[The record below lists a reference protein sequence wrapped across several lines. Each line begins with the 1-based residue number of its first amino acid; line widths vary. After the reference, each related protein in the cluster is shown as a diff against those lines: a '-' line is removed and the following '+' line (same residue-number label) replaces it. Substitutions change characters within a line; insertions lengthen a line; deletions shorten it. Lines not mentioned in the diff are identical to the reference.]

1 MYSLRPYQQQAVDA
15 TVSYF
20 RTHTRP
26 ACIVLPTGAGKSLVI
41 AELARIANGRV
52 LVLAHVKE
60 LVEQNHDKFA
70 SYGLES
76 GIYSA
81 GLDRKDVSEKVIF
94 GSVQSIARSDE
105 QFFNDFSLVIIDECH
120 RVSLDQSTQYQQV
133 LTHLQTLNE
142 GICILGLTATPYR
155 LGMGWIYQYH
165 MRGMLRTDDERF
177 FSHCIYEL
185 SLAYMIR
192 HEYLTPPVLIDS
204 PVACYDF
211 STLELNRDGRY
222 TTPDIESILQDQ
234 SRITPSIVA
243 HITELAKDRMG
254 IMLFTST
261 VRHAKEVLSCLPS
274 GEALLVT
281 GETPTAQRDQIISHF
296 KTQQVKYLVNVSV
309 LTTGFDAPH
318 VDLIAILR
326 PTDSVAL
333 YQQIIGRGLRRHNNT
348 TDCLILDYTGLGH
361 DIFSPEIGEKKPN
374 SDSETVDVICPQCG
388 YSNVFWGIKQEDFI
402 VEHYGRKCLGAFES
416 IETHEIEP
424 CGYLF
429 RFKRCPSCQCEN
441 DISKRYCSTCNDIL
455 IDPDAILKD
464 AMSLKDAHI
473 LRCDSMTFER
483 DTDKQ
488 GNSRLEVR
496 YYDLDGEYLSEYFYF
511 DSYSRRQGFYY
522 NFVRSH
528 IRNAGATFDVQSLE
542 QVYLCIKLFAKP
554 RFIVARKVHTFWKIR
569 EKIFDWD
576 ANFPRQ
582 EEIHFVD

>member
-26 ACIVLPTGAGKSLVI
+26 ACVVLPTGAGKSLVI

-120 RVSLDQSTQYQQV
+120 RVSLDLSTQYQQV
-133 LTHLQTLNE
+133 LTHLQALNE

-192 HEYLTPPVLIDS
+192 HEYLTPPILIDS

-254 IMLFTST
+254 VMLFTST

-333 YQQIIGRGLRRHNNT
+333 YQQIIGRGLRRHNNK

-402 VEHYGRKCLGAFES
+402 IEHYGRKCLGAFES

-464 AMSLKDAHI
+464 AMTLKDAHI

-488 GNSRLEVR
+488 GNPRLEVR

-522 NFVRSH
+522 NFVRSY

>member
-26 ACIVLPTGAGKSLVI
+26 ACVVLPTGAGKSLVI

-120 RVSLDQSTQYQQV
+120 RVSLNLSTQYQQV

-192 HEYLTPPVLIDS
+192 HEYLTPPILIDS

-254 IMLFTST
+254 VMLFTST

-333 YQQIIGRGLRRHNNT
+333 YQQIIGRGLRRHNNK

-464 AMSLKDAHI
+464 AMTLKDAHI

-488 GNSRLEVR
+488 GNPRLEVR

>member
-26 ACIVLPTGAGKSLVI
+26 ACVVLPTGAGKSLVI

-120 RVSLDQSTQYQQV
+120 RVSLDLSTQYQQV

-192 HEYLTPPVLIDS
+192 HEYLTPPILIDS

-254 IMLFTST
+254 VMLFTST

-333 YQQIIGRGLRRHNNT
+333 YQQIIGRGLRRHNNK

-402 VEHYGRKCLGAFES
+402 IEHYGRKCLGAFES

-464 AMSLKDAHI
+464 AMTLKDAHI

-488 GNSRLEVR
+488 GNPRLEVR

>member
-26 ACIVLPTGAGKSLVI
+26 ACVVLPTGAGKSLVI

-120 RVSLDQSTQYQQV
+120 RVSLDLSTQYQQV

-192 HEYLTPPVLIDS
+192 HEYLTPPILIDS

-254 IMLFTST
+254 VMLFTST

-333 YQQIIGRGLRRHNNT
+333 YQQIIGRGLRRHNNK

-361 DIFSPEIGEKKPN
+361 DIFSPQIGEKKPN

-402 VEHYGRKCLGAFES
+402 IEHYGRKCLGAFES

-464 AMSLKDAHI
+464 AMTLKDAHI

-483 DTDKQ
+483 DTDKR
-488 GNSRLEVR
+488 GNPRLEVR

>member
-333 YQQIIGRGLRRHNNT
+333 YQQIIGRGLRRHNNK

-496 YYDLDGEYLSEYFYF
+496 YYDLNGEYLSEYFYF

-554 RFIVARKVHTFWKIR
+554 RFIVARKVNTFWKIR

>member
-26 ACIVLPTGAGKSLVI
+26 ACVVLPTGAGKSLVI

-120 RVSLDQSTQYQQV
+120 RVSLDLSTQYQQV
-133 LTHLQTLNE
+133 LTHLQALNE

-192 HEYLTPPVLIDS
+192 HEYLTPPILIDS

-254 IMLFTST
+254 VMLFTST

-333 YQQIIGRGLRRHNNT
+333 YQQIIGRGLRRHNNK

-464 AMSLKDAHI
+464 AMTLKDAHI

-483 DTDKQ
+483 DTDKR
-488 GNSRLEVR
+488 GNPRLEVR

-542 QVYLCIKLFAKP
+542 HVYLCIKLFAKP

>member
-26 ACIVLPTGAGKSLVI
+26 ACVVLPTGAGKSLVI

-120 RVSLDQSTQYQQV
+120 RVSLDLSTQYQQV
-133 LTHLQTLNE
+133 LTHLQALNE

-192 HEYLTPPVLIDS
+192 HEYLTPPILIDS

-254 IMLFTST
+254 VMLFTST

-333 YQQIIGRGLRRHNNT
+333 YQQIIGRGLRRHNNK

-464 AMSLKDAHI
+464 AMTLKDAHI

-488 GNSRLEVR
+488 GNPRLEVR

>member
-333 YQQIIGRGLRRHNNT
+333 YQQIIGRGLRRHNNK

-554 RFIVARKVHTFWKIR
+554 RFIVARKVNTFWKIR

>member
-1 MYSLRPYQQQAVDA
+1 
-15 TVSYF
+15 
-20 RTHTRP
+20 
-26 ACIVLPTGAGKSLVI
+26 
-41 AELARIANGRV
+41 
-52 LVLAHVKE
+52 
-60 LVEQNHDKFA
+60 
-70 SYGLES
+70 
-76 GIYSA
+76 
-81 GLDRKDVSEKVIF
+81 
-94 GSVQSIARSDE
+94 
-105 QFFNDFSLVIIDECH
+105 
-120 RVSLDQSTQYQQV
+120 
-133 LTHLQTLNE
+133 
-142 GICILGLTATPYR
+142 
-155 LGMGWIYQYH
+155 MGWIYQYH

-333 YQQIIGRGLRRHNNT
+333 YQQIIGRGLRRHNNK

>member
-333 YQQIIGRGLRRHNNT
+333 YQQIIGRGLRRHNNK

-496 YYDLDGEYLSEYFYF
+496 YYDLNGEYLSEYFYF

>member
-1 MYSLRPYQQQAVDA
+1 MYLLRPYQQQAVDA

-281 GETPTAQRDQIISHF
+281 GDTPTAQRDQIISHF

-333 YQQIIGRGLRRHNNT
+333 YQQIIGRGLRRHNNK

-522 NFVRSH
+522 NFVRCH

>member
-333 YQQIIGRGLRRHNNT
+333 YQQIIGRGLRRHNNK

>member
-333 YQQIIGRGLRRHNNT
+333 YQQIIGRGLRRHNNK

-496 YYDLDGEYLSEYFYF
+496 YYDLNGEYLSEYFYF

-554 RFIVARKVHTFWKIR
+554 RFIVSRKVHTFWKIR

>member
-333 YQQIIGRGLRRHNNT
+333 YQQIIGRGLRRHNNK

-582 EEIHFVD
+582 KEIHFVD

>member
-26 ACIVLPTGAGKSLVI
+26 ACVVLPTGAGKSLVI

-120 RVSLDQSTQYQQV
+120 RVSLDLSTQYQQV

-192 HEYLTPPVLIDS
+192 HEYLTPPILIDS

-254 IMLFTST
+254 VMLFTST

-333 YQQIIGRGLRRHNNT
+333 YQQIIGRGLRRHNNK

-361 DIFSPEIGEKKPN
+361 DIFSPQIGEKKPN

-464 AMSLKDAHI
+464 AMTLKDAHI

-483 DTDKQ
+483 DTDKR
-488 GNSRLEVR
+488 GNPRLEVR

>member
-26 ACIVLPTGAGKSLVI
+26 ACVVLPTGAGKSLVI

-120 RVSLDQSTQYQQV
+120 RVSLDLSTQYQQV
-133 LTHLQTLNE
+133 LTHLQALNE

-192 HEYLTPPVLIDS
+192 HEYLTPPILIDS

-211 STLELNRDGRY
+211 STLELNLDGRY

-254 IMLFTST
+254 VMLFTST

-333 YQQIIGRGLRRHNNT
+333 YQQIIGRGLRRHNNK

-464 AMSLKDAHI
+464 AMTLKDAHI

-488 GNSRLEVR
+488 GNPRLEVR